1 MKKTWPV
8 LLAIVVGVSVVA
20 GARAVARPSAPA
32 PARTDTA
39 RHAASVAPTAA
50 TTPTADAR
58 PSIDLPAKLANW
70 DSEDIGRLEEEL
82 EARLRE
88 DRRFG
93 EVLFDAFLLET
104 DPMKMS
110 FLLTA
115 LASDPRLRNDPAW
128 QDRVMRVAEGDA
140 SLERRKTA
148 LLFVQEAEAIATV
161 RDRMF
166 ALAESGEVR
175 EHALVAL
182 KGLPDRRLDDPR
194 LRALAARIIETERDP
209 ETRGLAIRI
218 EGNPERAARLLADPE
233 REVRAQAAIV
243 ATSREAIA
251 RALAAETDEEVR
263 DVMERRLA
271 ELGTP
276 KSQLPNPN

>member
-20 GARAVARPSAPA
+20 GARAVARPAAAA
-32 PARTDTA
+32 PARTATSHGA
-39 RHAASVAPTAA
+39 PAVAPAAA
-50 TTPTADAR
+50 TPPAVEARTA
-58 PSIDLPAKLANW
+58 IDLPATMANW
-70 DSEDIGRLEEEL
+70 DSEDIERLEEEL

-110 FLLTA
+110 FLLSV

-128 QDRVMRVAEGDA
+128 QDRVMKVAEGDA
-140 SLERRKTA
+140 SLERRKTS

-161 RDRMF
+161 RDRIF

-182 KGLPDRRLDDPR
+182 KGLPGRRLDDPR
-194 LRALAARIIETERDP
+194 LRALAARILETERDP
-209 ETRGLAIRI
+209 EMRGLAIRI

-243 ATSREAIA
+243 ATSREALA
-251 RALAAETDEEVR
+251 KALARETDEEVR
-263 DVMERRLA
+263 AVMERRLG
-271 ELGTP
+271 ELP
-276 KSQLPNPN
+276 

>member
-8 LLAIVVGVSVVA
+8 LLAIVVGVSVIA
-20 GARAVARPSAPA
+20 GARAVARPAAAAPS
-32 PARTDTA
+32 RTA
-39 RHAASVAPTAA
+39 VAHAAPSVVPTAA
-50 TTPTADAR
+50 TAPAVDAR
-58 PSIDLPAKLANW
+58 PSIDLPAKLVNW

-110 FLLTA
+110 FLLTV

-128 QDRVMRVAEGDA
+128 QDRVMKVAEGDA
-140 SLERRKTA
+140 SLERRKTS
-148 LLFVQEAEAIATV
+148 LLFVQEAEAISTV

-175 EHALVAL
+175 QHALVAL

-209 ETRGLAIRI
+209 EMRGLAIRI
-218 EGNPERAARLLADPE
+218 EANPERAARLLTDAE

-243 ATSREAIA
+243 ATSREALA
-251 RALAAETDEEVR
+251 KALAAETDEEVR
-263 DVMERRLA
+263 SVMERRLT
-271 ELGTP
+271 ELP
-276 KSQLPNPN
+276 